1 MDTIN
6 IENIITEQINKSII
20 EEANNDKSNSIISID
35 IDTDLSKNSSTN
47 NEIIVSSLDNSS
59 NSSNNNGDTKNDDN
73 DNINDNNTNIND
85 NNTNDNTSIE
95 KLQNIQNNSQQNE
108 KNESIIKYINNTLT
122 FWDESNDISNP
133 IDNKSVNT
141 LENIL
146 DIKNTIVNQPLC
158 LSIPKPLPILLK
170 KSLNIQLNK
179 NYDNDND
186 SGSGNDS
193 CIYSGKDSITNI
205 QDIHDIQAIQDKI
218 IKTNVIFSSSDCNKV
233 KSFDFNSNSTSQK
246 SFRSQSEVSYELFN
260 KMQNNNT
267 NNNTNNKNNSSP
279 KNIRVSKHKNKQPE
293 LDEVDYL
300 YNKLQDFIRDL
311 NIDRTNYII
320 IIVKAIEIIE
330 NYNGVYKSDDK
341 KNIVIKAFNRLILI
355 DLKLCEYDQTLFLTS
370 IINIIE
376 IIITF
381 SKNKSNKHNNK
392 KHFLKDNENI
402 DDIYLANLGQII
414 YSIIDK
420 ITTIIIKKQY
430 NADKLFVNI
439 GTITNI
445 IMVLVDKYLYL
456 TGSEKK
462 IIVLQVINTLFK
474 ERIKYIIEISKEKQ
488 EKLIM
493 SLDKVPMLIDIL
505 IAVQKGKYKI
515 NRKQILETKKSFMDY
530 IFCREPK
537 HI

>member
-1 MDTIN
+1 MDTVN
-6 IENIITEQINKSII
+6 TVNIITEQINEPII
-20 EEANNDKSNSIISID
+20 EVNNDKSNSIISSD
-35 IDTDLSKNSSTN
+35 IETDLSKNSSTN
-47 NEIIVSSLDNSS
+47 NEIIISSLDNSS
-59 NSSNNNGDTKNDDN
+59 NSSNGNNNGDTKNDDN
-73 DNINDNNTNIND
+73 TKDNINDNN
-85 NNTNDNTSIE
+85 DNTSIA
-95 KLQNIQNNSQQNE
+95 KLHNIQNNCQQNE

-122 FWDESNDISNP
+122 FWDEPNDISNT
-133 IDNKSVNT
+133 IDNKSTNT

-146 DIKNTIVNQPLC
+146 DIKNTITNQPLC
-158 LSIPKPLPILLK
+158 LSIPKPPSILLK

-179 NYDNDND
+179 GNDNDSGNNNNDNDNDNDND
-186 SGSGNDS
+186 SGND
-193 CIYSGKDSITNI
+193 SGKDSITNL
-205 QDIHDIQAIQDKI
+205 QDIQAIQDKI
-218 IKTNVIFSSSDCNKV
+218 IKQNVVFSSSDCNKV
-233 KSFDFNSNSTSQK
+233 KSFDYNSNSTSQK
-246 SFRSQSEVSYELFN
+246 SFRTQSEVSYELFN

-267 NNNTNNKNNSSP
+267 NNKNNSSS
-279 KNIRVSKHKNKQPE
+279 KNIRLSKYKNKQPE

-300 YNKLQDFIRDL
+300 YNKLQDFIRNI

-355 DLKLCEYDQTLFLTS
+355 DLNLCEYDQTLFLTS

-392 KHFLKDNENI
+392 KYFLKDNENI

-474 ERIKYIIEISKEKQ
+474 ERIRYIIEISEEKQ
-488 EKLIM
+488 EKLTM
-493 SLDKVPMLIDIL
+493 ALDKVPMLIDIL

-530 IFCREPK
+530 ILCREPK

>member
-1 MDTIN
+1 MDTVN
-6 IENIITEQINKSII
+6 IENIITEQINEPII
-20 EEANNDKSNSIISID
+20 EVNNDKSNSIISSD

-59 NSSNNNGDTKNDDN
+59 NSSNNSNNNGDTKNDDN
-73 DNINDNNTNIND
+73 TKDNINYN
-85 NNTNDNTSIE
+85 NDNTSIE
-95 KLQNIQNNSQQNE
+95 KLQHIQHNYQQNE
-108 KNESIIKYINNTLT
+108 KTESIIKYINNTLT
-122 FWDESNDISNP
+122 FWDEPNNDIGNI

-146 DIKNTIVNQPLC
+146 DIKNTTTSQPLF
-158 LSIPKPLPILLK
+158 LSIPKPQSILIH
-170 KSLNIQLNK
+170 KSLNIQLN
-179 NYDNDND
+179 NPNDNGNDNDND
-186 SGSGNDS
+186 N
-193 CIYSGKDSITNI
+193 GKDSITNI
-205 QDIHDIQAIQDKI
+205 QDIQAIQDKI
-218 IKTNVIFSSSDCNKV
+218 IKPNVIFSSSDCNKV

-260 KMQNNNT
+260 KMQNT
-267 NNNTNNKNNSSP
+267 NNNTNNKNNSSS
-279 KNIRVSKHKNKQPE
+279 KNIRLSKHKNKQPE

-300 YNKLQDFIRDL
+300 YNKLQDFIRDI

-330 NYNGVYKSDDK
+330 NYNGIYKSDDK

-355 DLKLCEYDQTLFLTS
+355 DLNLCEYDQTLFLTS

-402 DDIYLANLGQII
+402 NDIYLANLGQII

-474 ERIKYIIEISKEKQ
+474 ERIKYIIEISEEKQ
-488 EKLIM
+488 EKLTM
-493 SLDKVPMLIDIL
+493 ALDKVPMLIDIL

-530 IFCREPK
+530 ILCREPK

>member
-1 MDTIN
+1 MDTEN
-6 IENIITEQINKSII
+6 IENIITEQINEPII
-20 EEANNDKSNSIISID
+20 EVNNDKSNSIISSD
-35 IDTDLSKNSSTN
+35 IETDLSKNSSTN

-59 NSSNNNGDTKNDDN
+59 NSSNGNNNGDTKNDDN
-73 DNINDNNTNIND
+73 TKGNINDN
-85 NNTNDNTSIE
+85 NDNTSIE
-95 KLQNIQNNSQQNE
+95 KLHNIQNNCQQNE

-122 FWDESNDISNP
+122 FWDEPNNDIGNT
-133 IDNKSVNT
+133 IDNKSTNT

-146 DIKNTIVNQPLC
+146 DIKNTITNQPLC
-158 LSIPKPLPILLK
+158 LSIPKPPSILLK

-179 NYDNDND
+179 NNDND
-186 SGSGNDS
+186 SGNDS
-193 CIYSGKDSITNI
+193 SNDSITNI
-205 QDIHDIQAIQDKI
+205 QDIQAIQDKI
-218 IKTNVIFSSSDCNKV
+218 IKPNVVFSSSDCNKV
-233 KSFDFNSNSTSQK
+233 KSFDYNSNSTSQK
-246 SFRSQSEVSYELFN
+246 SFKSQSEVSYELFN
-260 KMQNNNT
+260 KMQKNNTNNNT
-267 NNNTNNKNNSSP
+267 NNNVNNKNNSSP
-279 KNIRVSKHKNKQPE
+279 KNIRLSKHKNKQPE

-300 YNKLQDFIRDL
+300 YNKLQDFIRDI

-355 DLKLCEYDQTLFLTS
+355 DLNLCELDQTLFLTS

-392 KHFLKDNENI
+392 KYFLKDNENI

-445 IMVLVDKYLYL
+445 IMILVDKYLYL

-474 ERIKYIIEISKEKQ
+474 ERIQYIIEISSEKKEN
-488 EKLIM
+488 LIM
-493 SLDKVPMLIDIL
+493 ALDEVPMLIDIL

-515 NRKQILETKKSFMDY
+515 NRKKILETKKSFMDY
-530 IFCREPK
+530 ILCKEPK
-537 HI
+537 SI